1 MRRFN
6 WPLWLGFILSILA
19 FVGYEML
26 FVRFPITRDVPWVS
40 YLLLA
45 LALVLVV
52 AGVRRAQR
60 KIVPS
65 IVAFLTVALTAFFV
79 LAASIGTRMPA
90 SPAAPA
96 VGAKAPDFTLPD
108 TNNRPVT
115 LAQLL
120 AAPGSKG
127 VILVFYRGY
136 W

>member
-1 MRRFN
+1 MRRLN
-6 WPLWLGFILSILA
+6 WPLWLGFIVSILA
-19 FVGYEML
+19 LVGYEML

-45 LALVLVV
+45 VALVLVA
-52 AGVRRAQR
+52 AGFRRAQR

-65 IVAFLTVALTAFFV
+65 IVAFLTVALTALFCIGTSV
-79 LAASIGTRMPA
+79 GTRMPS

-96 VGAKAPDFTLPD
+96 VGAKAPGFTLPD

-115 LAQLL
+115 LARLL

-127 VILVFYRGY
+127 VLLVFYRGY